1 MVTIIPDV
9 HGRPFWHNAV
19 EQALCFCDEDPIIF
33 LCDYVDSNLPK
44 SISPCEVI
52 ENLREIIEFAKEHSN
67 VTLLLGDHDLA
78 YVNLDMHSNQR
89 DLEHLQE
96 IQNLFMANR
105 ELFKIAII
113 AEEDGESFVYSHAGI
128 LKEWASCEPV
138 QRVLQTDSDDIKAIV
153 DRLNELWIEDDP
165 ALYPILDMASLHH
178 LRFDYCGSP
187 VWAHL
192 REWSNTRADYP
203 GFRQVFGHTPLKSHP
218 VVTPFYAALD
228 CRKAIFNIEGI
239 FSYAS
244 R

>member
-19 EQALCFCDEDPIIF
+19 EQALCFFDEDPIIF
-33 LCDYVDSNLPK
+33 LGDYVDSNLPK

-52 ENLREIIEFAKEHSN
+52 ENLRGIIEIAKEHSN

-89 DLEHLQE
+89 DMEHFQE

-105 ELFKIAII
+105 ELFKIAIV